1 MASTIYKPNT
11 MSSSDIKTMQNA
23 LIKAGYSVGSSG
35 ADGIWGKD
43 TAAALSAYKKDTGGS
58 NSSGYSVGNETFKK
72 LYGTGGSNSGAAGTT
87 TPAATTNNQPYYVV
101 KAGDIGYNADVANK
115 AAAYLS
121 GGIYTPGQAINTDWW
136 GAGGGKAQMYGN
148 DKTYKG
154 LAMTEKDMQ
163 TAAYYADLYDQAQA
177 KAQQEEQLAQQEAM
191 WNRIYEMQAQ
201 QNAQNQAASQQRT
214 RQLVDSIRGNE
225 TDINDAY
232 QEAQRQA
239 YINQAL
245 QRYQV
250 GDYLSANGYTGGM
263 AESTLAQLAANY
275 ENNRRNATS
284 ERDAALRQNEQLIAE
299 AQASGNS
306 ELAEISNNYMAQAI
320 AAMQNQAQMNYQ
332 VQQAQQ
338 AQANSDREYEL
349 ALMQQRLAQQQ
360 YEDDLAA
367 SKAEQ
372 EFKTFLDTYEGKY
385 NKQSTYE
392 DWIKNLKA
400 KDDPY
405 GYNAQKI
412 AYLKQ
417 YINSGMGKSNTS
429 SGSSSSNSGSAKT
442 SGTKTSTTQNSSAK
456 VADYDQI
463 LKTANLIK
471 STNSFYGPQ
480 GAADYIEKS
489 GLTDFEKNKAFKALG
504 LL

>member
-1 MASTIYKPNT
+1 MASTIYNPNT

-72 LYGTGGSNSGAAGTT
+72 LYGTGGSNSNTTGTT
-87 TPAATTNNQPYYVV
+87 GSTVTTKNQPYYVV
-101 KAGDIGYNADVANK
+101 KAGDTGYNADVANK

-121 GGIYTPGQAINTDWW
+121 GGVYTPGQAIDTDWW
-136 GAGGGKAQMYGN
+136 GAGGGKALMYGN
-148 DKTYKG
+148 NNTYKG
-154 LAMTEKDMQ
+154 QAMTTTDMEK
-163 TAAYYADLYDQAQA
+163 AAYYAKLYDQAQQA
-177 KAQQEEQLAQQEAM
+177 AYEQQMMEYPNQ
-191 WNRIYEMQAQ
+191 IYNQMMDMISS

-214 RQLVDSIRGNE
+214 QQIVNSIRGNE
-225 TDINDAY
+225 TYINNAY

-245 QRYQV
+245 QRAQM
-250 GDYLSANGYTGGM
+250 GDYLSANGYTGGI
-263 AESTLAQLAANY
+263 AESTLAQLASNY

-284 ERDAALRQNEQLIAE
+284 ERDAALRQIEQLIAE
-299 AQASGNS
+299 AQANGNS
-306 ELAEISNNYMAQAI
+306 VLADIANNYMNNAI
-320 AAMQNQAQMNYQ
+320 SAMQNQAQMSYQ
-332 VQQAQQ
+332 VQQAQREQ
-338 AQANSDREYEL
+338 QNIDREYQL
-349 ALMQQRLAQQQ
+349 ALMQQKLARKQ

-367 SKAEQ
+367 SKADQ
-372 EFKTFLDTYEGKY
+372 DFKTFLDTYEGKY

-412 AYLKQ
+412 AYLTQ
-417 YINSGMGKSNTS
+417 YINSGIGKSNLQAGSVAS
-429 SGSSSSNSGSAKT
+429 SGNS
-442 SGTKTSTTQNSSAK
+442 TKSTKTTQNGPSN
-456 VADYDQI
+456 VANYDQI
-463 LKTANLIK
+463 LKTAGLIK

-480 GAADYIEKS
+480 GAVDYIEKS

>member
-1 MASTIYKPNT
+1 MASTIYNPNT
-11 MSSSDIKTMQNA
+11 MSASDVKKMQNA
-23 LIKAGYSVGSSG
+23 LISAGYSVGNSG
-35 ADGIWGKD
+35 ADGIWGPD
-43 TAAALSAYKKDTGGS
+43 TSAALSAYKKATGGS
-58 NSSGYSVGNETFKK
+58 NTYGNSIGNETFNK
-72 LYGTGGSNSGAAGTT
+72 LYNTGGGNTNSNKSAP
-87 TPAATTNNQPYYVV
+87 TPTVNYVV
-101 KAGDIGYNADVANK
+101 RAGDIGYNADVANK

-121 GGIYTPGQAINTDWW
+121 GGTYTPGQAIDTDWW
-136 GAGGGKAQMYGN
+136 GAGGGKATMYGN

-163 TAAYYADLYDQAQA
+163 TASYFADLYDQAQA
-177 KAQQEEQLAQQEAM
+177 KAQQDAMIAQNEAL
-191 WNRIYEMQAQ
+191 WNRIYNMQAQ

-214 RQLVDSIRGNE
+214 QQLVDSIRGNE

-232 QEAQRQA
+232 KEAQRQA

-284 ERDAALRQNEQLIAE
+284 ERDAALRRNEQLVAE

-306 ELAEISNNYMAQAI
+306 ELAEIANNYMAQAM

-332 VQQAQQ
+332 LQQAQRDQ
-338 AQANSDREYEL
+338 QNIDREYQL
-349 ALMQQRLAQQQ
+349 ALMQQKIAQQQ
-360 YEDDLAA
+360 YDDDLAA

-385 NKQSTYE
+385 NKESTYQ

-412 AYLKQ
+412 AYLTQ
-417 YINSGMGKSNTS
+417 YINSGMGKSNSKTSTS
-429 SGSSSSNSGSAKT
+429 SKSSAKT
-442 SGTKTSTTQNSSAK
+442 TTTNSPGNVSN
-456 VADYDQI
+456 YDQV
-463 LKTANLIK
+463 LKTAGLII

-480 GAADYIEKS
+480 GAVDYIEKS
-489 GLTDFEKNKAFKALG
+489 GLTDFEKNKAFKDLG

>member
-1 MASTIYKPNT
+1 MASKIYKPNS
-11 MSSSDIKTMQNA
+11 MSSSDVKKMQNA
-23 LIKAGYSVGSSG
+23 LINAGYSVGKSG

-43 TAAALSAYKKDTGGS
+43 TAAALSAYKKATGGS
-58 NSSGYSVGNETFKK
+58 NTYGNSIGNETFNK
-72 LYGTGGSNSGAAGTT
+72 LYNTGGSNTNSNKSAP
-87 TPAATTNNQPYYVV
+87 TPATNYVV
-101 KAGDIGYNADVANK
+101 RAGDIGYNSDIANK
-115 AAAYLS
+115 AQAYLS
-121 GGIYTPGQAINTDWW
+121 GGTYTPGQAIDTNWW
-136 GAGGGKAQMYGN
+136 GAGGGKATMYGN

-154 LAMTEKDMQ
+154 LAMTTKDMQ
-163 TAAYYADLYDQAQA
+163 TASYFADLYDQAQA
-177 KAQQEEQLAQQEAM
+177 KAQREEQLAQQEAM
-191 WNRIYEMQAQ
+191 WNRIYEMQAR

-245 QRYQV
+245 QKYQV

-306 ELAEISNNYMAQAI
+306 ELAEIANNYMAQAM

-332 VQQAQQ
+332 VQQAQRE
-338 AQANSDREYEL
+338 QANSDREYKL

-360 YEDDLAA
+360 YEDELAA
-367 SKAEQ
+367 SKASQ
-372 EFKTFLDTYEGKY
+372 DFNTFLDTYQGKY
-385 NKQSTYE
+385 NKQSTYQ
-392 DWIKNLKA
+392 DWINNLKA
-400 KDDPY
+400 KNDPY

-412 AYLKQ
+412 AYLTQ
-417 YINSGMGKSNTS
+417 YINSGMGKSNAS
-429 SGSSSSNSGSAKT
+429 SGSSSLSSGATKTSSAKT
-442 SGTKTSTTQNSSAK
+442 GTTQNSSAK
-456 VADYDQI
+456 IADYDQI
-463 LKTANLIK
+463 LKTASLIK

-489 GLTDFEKNKAFKALG
+489 GLTDYEKNKAFKALG